1 MVARTLKRALYL
13 IVATAGVGFAM
24 AALLLLTRTVQ
35 KSDDFDRLQDII
47 VAINIA
53 GGMLLLAMLIGNL
66 TRLARDYRDNVPGA
80 KLKARMVGM
89 FVGLAVLPLLVVFY
103 FSTQFINRGIDSWFN
118 IEVEEGLENALELS
132 RAALELQK
140 RRNLASTQS
149 AAQRLSLVTDAQAVF
164 ELSILRRE
172 AGASEMTLYG
182 SNNTVLA
189 TSSGS
194 ATAGLPKP
202 LNEEVVLQMQQGRPF
217 VSLES
222 LADGGVE
229 IRTAVVFRHR
239 VGRSREARVVQGYY
253 PVTDR
258 LAEMVGSV
266 ERSFQEYQ
274 QLVFF
279 REDLKDLLTVT
290 LAFVLLLSL
299 LAAIYGAFV
308 LSRRLVAPIQDLVAG
323 TRAVAMG
330 DFDTRLPAPSRDEIG
345 FLISSFNDMTQRL
358 ATARREA
365 SLNQALVEAERTNL
379 EVILARLSTGV
390 VALEADL
397 TIRNANQAAGA
408 ILGVDLVHRS
418 GEKLVDVARENAL
431 LEQFVDVA
439 RVHLDAGETEW
450 REQIVL
456 RGEVGRRVLTCAC
469 TTLPGDENHAAG
481 YVVVFDDITAL
492 LQAQRDAAWG
502 EVARRLAHEIKNP
515 LTPIQLSAERM
526 RHKYLHSMPE
536 EEAQVLDR
544 ATHTIVQQVEAMK
557 EMVNAFSDYA
567 RAPDIEIARFD
578 LDKLVHEVVDLYR
591 AQESAVKIVLTSD
604 PTLPPLEA
612 DMGRV
617 RQMLHNLIR
626 NAVEALEHT
635 DDARIDVHVSAA
647 EIDSVPMVQI
657 RVEDNGP
664 GFQAGS
670 VNQVFD
676 PYVTTKPKG
685 TGLGLAIVK
694 KLVEE
699 HVGTI
704 QAANRAVGGA
714 MISIRLPVDEA
725 AREMMI
731 TLAPGRAD
739 RRREQAW
746 PTRTYSSSTTKPI
759 SEI

>member
-1 MVARTLKRALYL
+1 MVARTIKRALYFL
-13 IVATAGVGFAM
+13 VATSGVGLTL
-24 AALLLLTRTVQ
+24 AALFLLTQTVQ
-35 KSDDFDRLQDII
+35 KSDDFDRLQDVIL
-47 VAINIA
+47 AINIA
-53 GGMLLLAMLIGNL
+53 GGVLLLALLIGNL
-66 TRLARDYRDNVPGA
+66 ARLAREYRENVPGA

-103 FSTQFINRGIDSWFN
+103 FSLQFINRGIDSWFN
-118 IEVEEGLENALELS
+118 VEVEEGLDNALELS

-140 RRNLASTQS
+140 RRNLS
-149 AAQRLSLVTDAQAVF
+149 ATRSVAQRLAMVTDRQSVF
-164 ELSILRRE
+164 ELSLLRRE
-172 AGASEMTLYG
+172 SGASEMTLYG
-182 SNNTVLA
+182 ADNSVLA
-189 TSSGS
+189 TSTSG
-194 ATAGLPKP
+194 ATASLPKP
-202 LNEEVVLQMQQGRPF
+202 LTEEVVLQMQQRRPF
-217 VSLES
+217 VSLET
-222 LADGGVE
+222 LADGDVE
-229 IRTAVVFRHR
+229 VRTAIAFVHR
-239 VGRSREARVVQGYY
+239 ASPIQEMRAVQAYY
-253 PVTDR
+253 PVADR
-258 LAEMVGSV
+258 LAEMVRSV
-266 ERSFQEYQ
+266 ERSYQEYQ

-279 REDLKDLLTVT
+279 REDLKDLLTLT

-330 DFDTRLPAPSRDEIG
+330 DFDTRLPAPARDEIG

-358 ATARREA
+358 AAARREA
-365 SLNQALVEAERTNL
+365 SLSQALVEAERTNL

-390 VALEADL
+390 LALETDL
-397 TIRNANQAAGA
+397 TIRNANQAAGS
-408 ILGVDLVHRS
+408 ILGVDLERRG
-418 GEKLVDVARENAL
+418 GEKLVEVARENAL

-439 RVHLDAGETEW
+439 RVHLDSGETEW
-450 REQIVL
+450 REQIIL
-456 RGEVGRRVLTCAC
+456 RGEVGKRILTCAC
-469 TTLPGDENHAAG
+469 TTLPGDDDHAAG

-526 RHKYLHSMPE
+526 RHKYLHTMTE
-536 EEAQVLDR
+536 DEAQVLDR

-567 RAPDIEIARFD
+567 RAPDIEITRFD
-578 LDKLVHEVVDLYR
+578 VDKLVHEVVDLYR
-591 AQESAVKIVLTSD
+591 AQESTVKIVLTSD
-604 PTLPPLEA
+604 PTIPMIEA

-626 NAVEALEHT
+626 NAVEALEGA
-635 DDARIDVHVSAA
+635 DAGRIDVHVSTG
-647 EIDSVPMVQI
+647 EFDGVDMVQI
-657 RVEDNGP
+657 KVEDNGP

-670 VNQVFD
+670 VSQIFD

-704 QAANRAVGGA
+704 RARNREDGGA
-714 MISIRLPVDEA
+714 MISIRLPLNEA
-725 AREMMI
+725 AREALI
-731 TLAPGRAD
+731 TKAPRNAET
-739 RRREQAW
+739 RRERA
-746 PTRTYSSSTTKPI
+746 
-759 SEI
+759 

>member
-1 MVARTLKRALYL
+1 MVARTLKRAFYFL
-13 IVATAGVGFAM
+13 IATAGVGFAA
-24 AALLLLTRTVQ
+24 AALLLLTQTVE

-47 VAINIA
+47 VAINIV
-53 GGMLLLAMLIGNL
+53 GGMLLVALLIGNL
-66 TRLARDYRDNVPGA
+66 ARLARDYRENVPGA

-118 IEVEEGLENALELS
+118 VEVEEGLDNALELS
-132 RAALELQK
+132 RAALEQQK
-140 RRNLASTQS
+140 RRNLESTQ
-149 AAQRLSLVTDAQAVF
+149 AAARRLSLVADSQVVF
-164 ELSILRRE
+164 ELSMLRRE

-189 TSSGS
+189 NSSGS
-194 ATAGLPKP
+194 ATASLPKS
-202 LNEEVVLQMQQGRPF
+202 LSEEVVLQMQQGRPF

-222 LADGGVE
+222 LADGDVE
-229 IRTAVVFRHR
+229 VRTAVVFRHQ
-239 VGRSREARVVQGYY
+239 VGRSREARVVQGHY

-258 LAEMVGSV
+258 LSEMVSSV

-279 REDLKDLLTVT
+279 REDLKDLLTMT

-299 LAAIYGAFV
+299 LAAIYGAFL

-330 DFDTRLPAPSRDEIG
+330 DFDTRLPEPSRDEIG

-358 ATARREA
+358 AAARREA
-365 SLNQALVEAERTNL
+365 SLSQALVEAERTNL

-408 ILGVDLVHRS
+408 ILGVDLEQRG
-418 GEKLVDVARENAL
+418 GEKLVDVASENAL

-439 RVHLDAGETEW
+439 RVHLDSGETEW

-469 TTLPGDENHAAG
+469 TALPGDETHAAG

-604 PTLPPLEA
+604 PTLPKLEA

-626 NAVEALEHT
+626 NAVEALENT
-635 DDARIDVHVSAA
+635 TDARIDVHVSLA
-647 EIDSVPMVQI
+647 EIDGVDMVQI
-657 RVEDNGP
+657 KVEDNGP
-664 GFQAGS
+664 GFQAGT

-704 QAANRAVGGA
+704 QAGNRSAGGA
-714 MISIRLPVDEA
+714 MISIRLPINEA

-731 TLAPGRAD
+731 ARAPGRAD
-739 RRREQAW
+739 RRREQA
-746 PTRTYSSSTTKPI
+746 
-759 SEI
+759 